1 VSGVLVVG
9 ESLIDAV
16 VQPDGTAT
24 EHPGGSP
31 ANVALGLARLGREAH
46 LLTRIGDDE
55 RGRAVSKH
63 LESSGVRLVA
73 GSVVP
78 GPTSVATA
86 VLDASG
92 SASYTF
98 DLTWRLPNTALP
110 ADPLAIHT
118 GSIAAVLQPGAST
131 VERVVLGAHR
141 RTTISFDPNLRP
153 ALMGSPERVRPQVE
167 TLVAA
172 SDVVKLS
179 EEDAAW
185 LAPGQ
190 PPERLAEQWR
200 RLGPAVVVLTL
211 GGEGAVA
218 FCAAGRIAV
227 PAPRVRVVDTVGA
240 GDSFMAGL
248 IDGLWSADLLGGAAR
263 PALRQVS
270 RQVIDRALRHAARV
284 AGVTVSRAGADLPTR
299 ADLG

>member
-16 VQPDGTAT
+16 VQPDGSAS

-55 RGRAVSKH
+55 RGQAVRKH
-63 LESSGVRLVA
+63 LESSGVRLVP

-86 VLDASG
+86 VHDAAG

-98 DLTWRLPNTALP
+98 DLTWRLPNAPLP
-110 ADPLAIHT
+110 ADPLAVHT
-118 GSIAAVLQPGAST
+118 GSIAAALQPGAAT

-141 RTTISFDPNLRP
+141 RTTITFDPNLRP
-153 ALMGSPERVRPQVE
+153 ALIGSRERVRPQVE

-211 GGEGAVA
+211 GGDGAVA

-240 GDSFMAGL
+240 GDSFMAGV
-248 IDGLWSADLLGGAAR
+248 IDGLWSAGLLGGAAR
-263 PALRQVS
+263 AALRDVS
-270 RQVIDRALRHAARV
+270 RQVLERVLRHAVRV
-284 AGVTVSRAGADLPTR
+284 AAVTVSRAGADLPTR